1 MAESLQTEQKF
12 SSFTLKSI
20 MRLNRLMGRF
30 SDVVWLFGEG
40 RSGTTWLSN
49 LLNYNDRYREMFEP
63 FHPRYVKHASQWPYH
78 FYLAPGTDDEAFER
92 FSRKV
97 FSGRLI
103 TRRVDM
109 DNHGYFY
116 DGLLIKDIFANLYA
130 AWVADRFPGIKKVF
144 LIRNPFAVALSK
156 YNKRNWHWLEEP
168 SQLLAQQ
175 SLHHDHLKPFEDL
188 ILGVGDDY
196 IERQVLIWAILHYVP
211 LAQLDLDQ
219 VHVVFYEHLYADPES
234 ELGALFHYLQR
245 PEAGEENPG
254 YLDAVNRPSW
264 VSGSSSNIILGR
276 SPISQWRKE
285 LSSRQIDRG
294 REILERFGLD
304 GLYAGD
310 DLPNKAFLRDR
321 LLNPA
326 SPM

>member
-1 MAESLQTEQKF
+1 
-12 SSFTLKSI
+12 
-20 MRLNRLMGRF
+20 
-30 SDVVWLFGEG
+30 
-40 RSGTTWLSN
+40 
-49 LLNYNDRYREMFEP
+49 
-63 FHPRYVKHASQWPYH
+63 
-78 FYLAPGTDDEAFER
+78 
-92 FSRKV
+92 
-97 FSGRLI
+97 
-103 TRRVDM
+103 
-109 DNHGYFY
+109 
-116 DGLLIKDIFANLYA
+116 
-130 AWVADRFPGIKKVF
+130 
-144 LIRNPFAVALSK
+144 LSK